1 MDIALTNDL
10 KKANYSAWELDL
22 EALTSPVD
30 FIYE

>member
-1 MDIALTNDL
+1 MSETDL
-10 KKANYSAWELDL
+10 GKRNYSAWELDL